1 MKNFDWIIVGGGI
14 AGISLSEILTREGHS
29 VALIEKNKKLAS
41 EATREFHEWVHTGSL
56 YTLVKDKMKTL
67 KYVLGSLDDLLE
79 FYSSFPKMNLK
90 PTERGL
96 KILNEENGWFNSNY
110 INFKYRLK
118 NRKFIISW
126 LYSVS
131 RSMALIDGISK
142 HDWLRRRAGI
152 LESVTGKYYIPIL
165 KNFIKVLFYKNK
177 FLKIQ
182 TTDFTTNSRYLLED
196 MVATA
201 VNNGL
206 EIYTDTELLQ
216 INNSSDSVMAICKN
230 ETFQGKNMVV
240 CLGSEIEKF
249 SDFKLK
255 KNFAPIAVVKNIKSN
270 TESFVELDYF
280 KKNCINIITKN
291 KSYGLV
297 GGISLKDEKE
307 TENYFNFMINQ
318 HKEQNPGI
326 EVIKKYVGMKNEVSM
341 NNENRNY
348 LFHINRASKYNNVW
362 SIIPG
367 KFTLAFSLAPEFY
380 RIIYK
385 KNPKKIFKTHEGKGK
400 FSHLIAKTVWED
412 LQN

>member
-1 MKNFDWIIVGGGI
+1 
-14 AGISLSEILTREGHS
+14 
-29 VALIEKNKKLAS
+29 
-41 EATREFHEWVHTGSL
+41 
-56 YTLVKDKMKTL
+56 
-67 KYVLGSLDDLLE
+67 
-79 FYSSFPKMNLK
+79 MNLK

-326 EVIKKYVGMKNEVSM
+326 EVIKK
-341 NNENRNY
+341 
-348 LFHINRASKYNNVW
+348 
-362 SIIPG
+362 
-367 KFTLAFSLAPEFY
+367 
-380 RIIYK
+380 
-385 KNPKKIFKTHEGKGK
+385 
-400 FSHLIAKTVWED
+400 
-412 LQN
+412 